1 MHALRQLISLSLLLT
16 LAGVSAD
23 VSAQESIDE
32 EPVLSARGGGASA
45 AVAIAPAAEE
55 VAVDAVAEAE
65 ADEAALAEPDMAEPD
80 PGDPTQSGLMSDEQ
94 VVAEN
99 ELGIDEERSSTD
111 PFEDPSETYM
121 FLGAFYRHTWTPGF
135 MLNLFLDEYT
145 PTNNSAFGLSFT
157 YRKDNF
163 DIITSVYY
171 QGYGVDG
178 PFLGSGDDQ
187 VETEIV
193 NSELFGI
200 MASVD
205 LMWGT
210 QFNDIV
216 GIQYGLGIG
225 LGALLGDLR
234 RTEAYRDGN
243 GEWAPCQDMSMGGPG
258 ECDDVDGDGDLTGV
272 GGIASKWFDGGSVPN
287 LYFRLAVPNLAIR
300 IKPIKQLLIRVD
312 GGFDLFSGFFAGA
325 NMSYGF

>member
-1 MHALRQLISLSLLLT
+1 MLAVRQLISLSLLLT
-16 LAGVSAD
+16 LAGVSLSA
-23 VSAQESIDE
+23 SAQESLDE
-32 EPVLSARGGGASA
+32 EPVLSARAGASA
-45 AVAIAPAAEE
+45 DVAVAPPAEE
-55 VAVDAVAEAE
+55 VAVEAVAAAE
-65 ADEAALAEPDMAEPD
+65 ADEAEMAEAD
-80 PGDPTQSGLMSDEQ
+80 PGDPTQSGLLSDEQ

-99 ELGIDEERSSTD
+99 ELGVDEERSSTD

-135 MLNLFLDEYT
+135 MLGLFLDEYT
-145 PTNNSAFGLSFT
+145 ATNNSAFGLSFT

-163 DIITSVYY
+163 DIVTSVYY
-171 QGYGVDG
+171 QGFGVDG

-187 VETEIV
+187 AETEII
-193 NSELFGI
+193 NSDLFTV

-210 QFNDIV
+210 QFNDVI

-234 RTEAYRDGN
+234 RTEAYRDGT

-258 ECDDVDGDGDLTGV
+258 ECDDVSDEIPGV
-272 GGIASKWFDGGSVPN
+272 SGIAAKWFDGGSVPN
-287 LYFRLAVPNLAIR
+287 LYFRFAVPNLAIR
-300 IKPIKQLLIRVD
+300 IKPIKQLLIRID
-312 GGFDLFSGFFAGA
+312 GGFDVFSGFFTGINA
-325 NMSYGF
+325 NYGF

>member
-1 MHALRQLISLSLLLT
+1 MR
-16 LAGVSAD
+16 
-23 VSAQESIDE
+23 VSAQENMDE
-32 EPVLSARGGGASA
+32 EPVLSARGGASA
-45 AVAIAPAAEE
+45 EVAPAVAAPTVDD
-55 VAVDAVAEAE
+55 VAVEAVAEGE
-65 ADEAALAEPDMAEPD
+65 ADDAEMAQAD
-80 PGDPTQSGLMSDEQ
+80 PGDPARSGLLSDEQ

-99 ELGIDEERSSTD
+99 ELGVDEQRSSTD
-111 PFEDPSETYM
+111 PFEDPAETYM

-135 MLNLFLDEYT
+135 MLNLFTDENT
-145 PTNNSAFGLSFT
+145 PTNNSAFGLQFT

-163 DIITSVYY
+163 DIVTSVYY
-171 QGYGVDG
+171 QGYAVDG
-178 PFLGSGDDQ
+178 PFRGSGDADT
-187 VETEIV
+187 ETEII

-216 GIQYGLGIG
+216 GIQYGFGLG

-234 RTEAYRDGN
+234 RTEATPN
-243 GEWAPCQDMSMGGPG
+243 GSGGWNACTSTSG
-258 ECDDVDGDGDLTGV
+258 GYCDDFDGEPNSGFT
-272 GGIASKWFDGGSVPN
+272 GIASKWFDGGSVPN

-312 GGFDLFSGFFAGA
+312 GGFDLFSGFFTGINA
-325 NMSYGF
+325 SYGF

>member
-1 MHALRQLISLSLLLT
+1 MNLS
-16 LAGVSAD
+16 
-23 VSAQESIDE
+23 VSAQEDFDE
-32 EPVLSARGGGASA
+32 EPALSASA
-45 AVAIAPAAEE
+45 AAEPAPSE
-55 VAVDAVAEAE
+55 DADALAPPADEVAEAAITAE
-65 ADEAALAEPDMAEPD
+65 EEDAAMVD
-80 PGDPTQSGLMSDEQ
+80 PGDPNQSGLLSDEQ

-99 ELGIDEERSSTD
+99 TLGVDEERSSTD
-111 PFEDPSETYM
+111 PFEEPSETYM

-135 MLNLFLDEYT
+135 MLNLFTDENT
-145 PTNNSAFGLSFT
+145 PANNSAFGLQFT

-163 DIITSVYY
+163 DIVTSVYY
-171 QGYGVDG
+171 QGYAVDG
-178 PFLGSGDDQ
+178 PFLGRGDADT
-187 VETEIV
+187 ETEII

-210 QFNDIV
+210 QFNDVI

-234 RTEAYRDGN
+234 RTEAYPDASADG
-243 GEWAPCQDMSMGGPG
+243 GYGACTSSPG
-258 ECDDVDGDGDLTGV
+258 ENAMYCDDVDGDGDLTGV

-300 IKPIKQLLIRVD
+300 IKPIKQLLIRID
-312 GGFDLFSGFFAGA
+312 GGFDIFSGFFTGINA
-325 NMSYGF
+325 SYGF